1 MHTLLV
7 HTLAVLLQPLYAES
21 FYRILWPLVSLS
33 LVTSTQRLSTRV
45 FKNQNPKPA
54 FSKPEPGL
62 KSQIRPIHLAISK
75 VKIWKGVRS
84 AV

>member
-1 MHTLLV
+1 MIFTHFKASNYQFLKFFKEKC
-7 HTLAVLLQPLYAES
+7 PFFCIFEN
-21 FYRILWPLVSLS
+21 PNPDPG
-33 LVTSTQRLSTRV
+33 TRV